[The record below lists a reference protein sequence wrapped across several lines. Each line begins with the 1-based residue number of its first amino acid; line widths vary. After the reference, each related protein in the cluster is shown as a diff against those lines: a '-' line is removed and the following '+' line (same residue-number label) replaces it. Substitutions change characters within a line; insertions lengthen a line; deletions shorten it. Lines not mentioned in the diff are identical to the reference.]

1 MMGKQRM
8 KWEIY
13 VMIIQMNKQVMH
25 NHFHGI
31 LIHDD
36 RWYKCNDNQMEFMK
50 QKESMK
56 QPWHHKTTM

>member
-1 MMGKQRM
+1 MGKQRM

-56 QPWHHKTTM
+56 QP